1 MAGQQRALKSKEA
14 ICFGRVKCALLKCM
28 TIHNFHNRRLKLMFS
43 SYEALTSG
51 MSSNIHLTNSKLLP
65 TSAGSEAS

>member
-1 MAGQQRALKSKEA
+1 
-14 ICFGRVKCALLKCM
+14 
-28 TIHNFHNRRLKLMFS
+28 MFS

-65 TSAGSEAS
+65 TSAGSEASWSLSFKTSFRKPAYMHLSQDSGALFLCF